1 MEDSKKR
8 TSGVIYGLND
18 RPPFWEAFLAAL
30 QHVLAV
36 FVGII
41 TPPIIICGAFGL
53 DIVETSYIISMSL
66 FISGIA
72 TFIQARKIGPV
83 GSGLLSIQGTS
94 FTFIGPIIGVGMATI
109 AGGGSPTDALAV
121 VFGVALAGSFIEMG
135 LSRILGF
142 AKKIITPVVT
152 GIVITLIG
160 LTLIKVGVI
169 YMGGGFGAMKDG
181 TFANAQNLSLAFGV
195 MAIIV
200 ILNRSKSNILRM
212 SSIFIGLLVGY
223 LVSIALGLVD
233 FSQLKKLD
241 VFVVPM
247 PFKYGLSFSW
257 SGFIALGIIYLI
269 TAIES
274 IGDLTA
280 TSDVSGEPIEGD
292 VYFKRIKG
300 GVLGDGVNSF
310 IASVFNTFPNTTFS
324 QNNGVIQLTG
334 VASRYVGYFIAVILI
349 VFGFFPIIGGIFKI
363 MPYAVL
369 GGATIILFGT
379 VAAAGIRI
387 LSRVNLTNRD
397 LIIIAVS
404 LSMGLGVVVVPDI
417 LKNMPEMVKNVFSSG
432 ITTGG
437 IFAIVLNIIIPRD
450 KK

>member
-72 TFIQARKIGPV
+72 TFIQARKIGPI

-142 AKKIITPVVT
+142 ARKIITPVVT
-152 GIVITLIG
+152 GVVITLIG

-280 TSDVSGEPIEGD
+280 TSYVSGEPIEGD

-334 VASRYVGYFIAVILI
+334 VGSRYVGYFIAVIL
-349 VFGFFPIIGGIFKI
+349 VFFGFFPIVGGVFKI

-387 LSRVNLTNRD
+387 LSRINLTNRD

-404 LSMGLGVVVVPDI
+404 LSMGLGVTLVPDI

>member
-142 AKKIITPVVT
+142 ARKIITPVVT
-152 GIVITLIG
+152 GVVITLIG

-280 TSDVSGEPIEGD
+280 TSYVSGEPIEGD

-334 VASRYVGYFIAVILI
+334 VGSRYVGYFIAVIL
-349 VFGFFPIIGGIFKI
+349 VFFGFFPIVGGVFKI

-387 LSRVNLTNRD
+387 LSRINLTNRD

-404 LSMGLGVVVVPDI
+404 LSMGLGVTLVPDI

>member
-72 TFIQARKIGPV
+72 TFIQARKIGPI

-142 AKKIITPVVT
+142 ARKIITPVVT

-387 LSRVNLTNRD
+387 LSRINLTNRD

>member
-72 TFIQARKIGPV
+72 TFIQARKIGPI

-142 AKKIITPVVT
+142 ARKIITPVVT
-152 GIVITLIG
+152 GVVITLIG

-280 TSDVSGEPIEGD
+280 TSYVSGEPIEGD

-334 VASRYVGYFIAVILI
+334 VGSRYVGYFIAVIL
-349 VFGFFPIIGGIFKI
+349 VFFGFFPIVGCVFKI

-387 LSRVNLTNRD
+387 LSRINLTNRD

-404 LSMGLGVVVVPDI
+404 LSMGLGVTLVPDI

>member
-72 TFIQARKIGPV
+72 TFIQARKIGPI

-94 FTFIGPIIGVGMATI
+94 FTFIGPIIGLGMATI

-142 AKKIITPVVT
+142 ARKIITPVVT
-152 GIVITLIG
+152 GVVITLIG

-280 TSDVSGEPIEGD
+280 TSYVSGEPIEGD

-334 VASRYVGYFIAVILI
+334 VGSRYVGYFIAVIL
-349 VFGFFPIIGGIFKI
+349 VFFGFFPIVGGIFKI

-387 LSRVNLTNRD
+387 LSRINLTNRD

-404 LSMGLGVVVVPDI
+404 LSMGLGVTLVPDI